1 MPLLHLPSW
10 RAGVPLP
17 GIGSIVAG
25 FFLVGEA
32 SALTLE
38 EARDRCRET
47 VGRPIVQACMR
58 GLGYGTG
65 LGHAGGNWE
74 ADREG
79 CRTKARPQ
87 VKACME
93 KLKTAVHGRPN
104 LPVAIPEEE
113 TSPALEVTEKTAAF
127 VPPPARSATSPPSST
142 ARRRTRTKS
151 PRPRPRRMPSRR
163 PVPRGATWRGSTTR
177 AAVPALSLAGSRIR
191 SPMPNR
197 PRRWRAAPPMPISS
211 AGLSSCSACN
221 TSPPAARARREA
233 IPIQRQ
239 SAACCDPHSH
249 G

>member
-1 MPLLHLPSW
+1 MPLLRLQSR
-10 RAGVPLP
+10 RAGVPLLAV
-17 GIGSIVAG
+17 GSIVAG

-58 GLGYGTG
+58 SLGYGTG
-65 LGHAGGNWE
+65 VGRAGGKWE

-79 CRTKARPQ
+79 CRTKAGPH

-93 KLKTAVHGRPN
+93 KLLTAVHGRPN
-104 LPVAIPEEE
+104 LPEAIPDEE
-113 TSPALEVTEKTAAF
+113 TSPAVAAAEKPAAF

-177 AAVPALSLAGSRIR
+177 AAVPAPSLAGSRIR

-197 PRRWRAAPPMPISS
+197 PWRWHAVPPMPISS

-221 TSPPAARARREA
+221 TSPPAARARRFD
-233 IPIQRQ
+233 PGC
-239 SAACCDPHSH
+239 AA
-249 G
+249 

>member
-79 CRTKARPQ
+79 CRTKARPG
-87 VKACME
+87 VKACVE
-93 KLKTAVHGRPN
+93 KLMTAVHGRPN
-104 LPVAIPEEE
+104 LPVAIPEEQ
-113 TSPALEVTEKTAAF
+113 SPAPEATEKPAAF
-127 VPPPARSATSPPSST
+127 VPPPRTIGDITAILDSETPDPDKIAKAKAEADAQPPT
-142 ARRRTRTKS
+142 GD
-151 PRPRPRRMPSRR
+151 SRR
-163 PVPRGATWRGSTTR
+163 DLAWFYYTRGSAR
-177 AAVPALSLAGSRIR
+177 AQLGRLKDSI
-191 SPMPNR
+191 MPNR
-197 PRRWRAAPPMPISS
+197 PWRWLAAPPMPTSW
-211 AGLSSCSACN
+211 AG
-221 TSPPAARARREA
+221 
-233 IPIQRQ
+233 
-239 SAACCDPHSH
+239 
-249 G
+249 